1 MITQETKNNRVL
13 PRSSILFGIGLTI
26 LLLFFT
32 TSFVLAAP
40 SLTVNPVVIDKKA
53 KARDILKESLT
64 LTNNTG
70 RKLNVY
76 TFVNNIIASK
86 GEEDFLDPSRAD
98 YSSSLANW
106 VKISR
111 GVIELSP
118 GEKRTID
125 LRIDVNLRAKA
136 GIYHA
141 VISFVEGSSR
151 AIAGEKLKSAPK
163 VTVNLEVIED
173 IKERLQL
180 GTFVPVKT
188 FFSGSPITLLFSLEN
203 IGNRSLVP
211 SGEIRIYNR
220 RGEEVA
226 TIDVNDER
234 LTLEPDGTVQLA
246 SVWQGV
252 QGFGKYKAFLDL
264 EYGTTQRGTIHD
276 AAFFWVIPWQKILII
291 FVVLALSVILITYFW
306 HRRYEK
312 RRN

>member
-1 MITQETKNNRVL
+1 MITQEIKNNRVL
-13 PRSSILFGIGLTI
+13 SRSSILFGIGLTI

-32 TSFVLAAP
+32 TSFVLAAS
-40 SLTVNPVVIDKKA
+40 SLTVNPVVIDEKA
-53 KARDILKESLT
+53 KARDILNESLT

-76 TFVNNIIASK
+76 TFVNNIVASK

-98 YSSSLANW
+98 HSSSLANW
-106 VKISR
+106 IKISR

-125 LRIDVNLRAKA
+125 IRIDVNLRAEP

-151 AIAGEKLKSAPK
+151 AIAEEKFKSASK

-180 GTFVPVKT
+180 STFIPVRT

-203 IGNRSLVP
+203 IGNRPLVP

-226 TIDVNDER
+226 SIDANEEKVA
-234 LTLEPDGTVQLA
+234 LEPGGTVQLA
-246 SVWQGV
+246 SVWQGI
-252 QGFGKYKAFLDL
+252 QGFGKYKAFLNL
-264 EYGTTQRGTIHD
+264 EYGTTQRGTIYD
-276 AAFFWVIPWQKILII
+276 TVFFWVIPWQKILFI
-291 FVVLALSVILITYFW
+291 FGALAILVILITYFL

-312 RRN
+312 RRS